1 MRLNLKRE
9 DRNTM
14 QEELLKA
21 IPEFAEIEDTDLR
34 DKVAGCWLDAMERG
48 GWTPTALANFPFS
61 LLIEGLDI
69 SFLEHIRAC
78 AKMSAG
84 LHDILVD
91 HYGEKLTLNRDYLM
105 AGALIADVGKLLEY
119 KPDAE
124 KGAVKAE
131 HGHYLRHPFSSVG
144 LGWARGLPDEVL
156 HIAAVH
162 SKEGAGFKRSPEA
175 IIFHHADF
183 VDFQVFGGGY

>member
-1 MRLNLKRE
+1 MRER
-9 DRNTM
+9 
-14 QEELLKA
+14 LLEQ
-21 IPEFAEIEDTDLR
+21 IPEFNEIRDEELR
-34 DKVAGCWLDAMERG
+34 GKVVNTWLDGLKRG
-48 GWTPTALANFPFS
+48 GWTPEQLQKFPFS
-61 LLIEGLDI
+61 LLIEGLEV

-84 LHDILVD
+84 IHDMLID
-91 HYGEKLTLNRDYLM
+91 HYGGKLSLNRDYLM
-105 AGALIADVGKLLEY
+105 AGSLIADVGKLLEY

-131 HGHYLRHPFSSVG
+131 HGNQLRHPFSSVG

-162 SKEGAGFKRSPEA
+162 SKEGAGFRRSQEA

-183 VDFQVFGGGY
+183 IDFQIFGGGY